1 MTSADRDALDAT
13 HRRLLERFRK
23 VMNLVGPGPIGV
35 HFDDCAAALDGVQ
48 ATGAWVDLGSGAG
61 FPGLVL
67 AARCPE
73 ATVELVDSR
82 QKRCAFLE
90 QVVGESEASGVSVT
104 CGRVEDLSSASYDG
118 ITARAFAAPDEVVS
132 FARRLLRPGGRVVLF
147 LQDDADLPDA
157 PGFHVERENR
167 YTVDGK
173 RRRAVVLRQVA
184 EPVVQTP

>member
-1 MTSADRDALDAT
+1 MDRSALDAT

-23 VMNLVGPGPIGV
+23 VMNLVGPGSIGV
-35 HFDDCAAALDGVQ
+35 HFEDCASALAGLK

-90 QVVGESEASGVSVT
+90 QVVGEAEAAGVTVT
-104 CGRVEDLSSASYDG
+104 CARVEDLATASYDG
-118 ITARAFAAPDEVVS
+118 ITARAFASPDEVLGH
-132 FARRLLRPGGRVVLF
+132 ARRLLRPGGRVVLF
-147 LQDDADLPDA
+147 LQEDGDLPVA
-157 PGFHVERENR
+157 PDFEVERDNH
-167 YTVDGK
+167 YTVEGK
-173 RRRAVVLRQVA
+173 RRRGVVLRA
-184 EPVVQTP
+184 LLP